1 MKEEKELKL
10 EIERAI
16 ADRFP
21 SHKEREA
28 FRAGLRLGMMIVGEE
43 EEDETGRTE

>member
-1 MKEEKELKL
+1 MKEYDELKL

-28 FRAGLRLGMMIVGEE
+28 FRAGLRLGMLIGRK
-43 EEDETGRTE
+43 EEDDDAGRTE